1 MKYGA
6 CDSPSAGSAKRI
18 TYVIDAE
25 GKISQVHGKVNA
37 AEHPKELLA
46 TL

>member
-25 GKISQVHGKVNA
+25 GKISQVYSKVNA
-37 AEHPKELLA
+37 ADHPKELLA

>member
-6 CDSPSAGSAKRI
+6 CDSTSDEYAKRI
-18 TYVIDAE
+18 TYVIDPD
-25 GKISQVHGKVNA
+25 GKISQVYGKVNA
-37 AEHPKELLA
+37 ASHPQELLA